1 MIAIS
6 VKIEWST
13 FKLASYMVYFEQLG
27 SKDDTIN
34 SLGNQSTWNESIHK
48 FPGIKESMIQKN

>member
-1 MIAIS
+1 
-6 VKIEWST
+6 
-13 FKLASYMVYFEQLG
+13 MVYFEQLG

-48 FPGIKESMIQKN
+48 FLELKKKESMIQKN